1 MAPTSLPADILA
13 PIKALFFQECD
24 ELLGALDQGLNSLKR
39 DATDAETI
47 NMIFRTIHSIKGGA
61 ANFELTALVQFA
73 HRLEIVLSDMRSGE
87 RFADKPLLDGLLLAS
102 DSLAEL
108 VEEARSGAPANV
120 AQSEKALFALGA
132 TLPSEDLGARSRD
145 RELEG
150 AAEQTQTWQFRFQPN
165 PSLYF
170 NANDP
175 IPLFRELGRLGEV
188 KLHLDDH
195 ELPDLHD
202 LMPDGAYLAWSGT
215 ITTRRE
221 ERDLWNVFE
230 FVGGDCDLEITAARK
245 EAQTD
250 KPART
255 GEDRRQ
261 LENKRVIRV
270 DLERVDKLFN
280 LVGELLVHQTI
291 YSQFAL
297 RHPDPEAMPAY
308 LEFERLS
315 MEIQEGLL
323 AIRSQSIK
331 PIFQRMARLVRQLE
345 TATGKTVSFVS
356 NGEDAEVDRSVLEQL
371 SEPLTHMIRNAVD
384 HGLEGAAE
392 RAHLGKDP
400 VGTVRL
406 SAYHRFGRI
415 FLEVMDDGRGINH
428 ERVRSKAIAKGLLSE
443 QASLSEQEIE
453 ALILSPGFS
462 TSEIVT
468 DISGRGVGMD
478 VVNKS
483 VRALGGRIS
492 IDSQEGAGTTFTLS
506 LPLTLALMD
515 GMVVGVGESLF
526 VIPVAGIV
534 ESLQAQSA
542 QVKAFGESRLLLFR
556 DEYLPLAELGELLG
570 YAADARVS
578 QPVCLVVEDDLSG
591 KAALIVD
598 EIVGRQQ
605 VVVKEIEGAY
615 CPSHGLSGA
624 TILGDGRIALIVDV
638 NDVVETLRAGP
649 ELARALVA

>member
-1 MAPTSLPADILA
+1 MTATSLPADILA

-24 ELLGALDQGLNSLKR
+24 ELLASLDQGLNGLKR
-39 DATDAETI
+39 GDADGETI
-47 NMIFRTIHSIKGGA
+47 NMIFRSVHSIKGGA
-61 ANFELTALVQFA
+61 ANFDLAALAQFA
-73 HRLEIVLSDMRSGE
+73 HRVEMALSDLRSGKIS
-87 RFADKPLLDGLLLAS
+87 AGKSVLDGLQLAS

-108 VEEARSGAPANV
+108 VEEARGGAPTDV
-120 AQSEKALFALGA
+120 AQSERALKALGA
-132 TLPSEDLGARSRD
+132 APDISEGLAAHNLEPMKQPDPAR
-145 RELEG
+145 
-150 AAEQTQTWQFRFQPN
+150 TWQFRFQPN

-188 KLHLDDH
+188 KLHLDDRD
-195 ELPDLHD
+195 LPDLHD
-202 LMPDGAYLAWSGT
+202 LTPDGAYLAWSGT
-215 ITTRRE
+215 ITTQRA

-230 FVGGDCDLEITAARK
+230 FVGGDCDLEIALVQK
-245 EAQTD
+245 EAQGD
-250 KPART
+250 KPAKAS
-255 GEDRRQ
+255 GEARP

-315 MEIQEGLL
+315 LEIQEGLL

-345 TATGKTVSFVS
+345 TATGKTVNFISD
-356 NGEDAEVDRSVLEQL
+356 GEDAEVDRSVLEQL

-384 HGLEGAAE
+384 HGLEDAAE
-392 RAHLGKDP
+392 RARLGKDP

-428 ERVRSKAIAKGLLSE
+428 EKVRSKAIAKGLLSE
-443 QASLSEQEIE
+443 QALPSEEDIE
-453 ALILSPGFS
+453 ALILSPELS

-492 IDSQEGAGTTFTLS
+492 IDSQEGVGTTFTLS

-542 QVKAFGESRLLLFR
+542 QIKAFGDSRLLRFR
-556 DEYLPLAELGELLG
+556 DEYLPLAELGKLLG
-570 YAADARVS
+570 YTADARLS
-578 QPVCLVVEDDLSG
+578 QPVCLVVEDDLSN
-591 KAALIVD
+591 KAAFIVD

-638 NDVVETLRAGP
+638 NDVVEALRSVSD
-649 ELARALVA
+649 LAKALVA